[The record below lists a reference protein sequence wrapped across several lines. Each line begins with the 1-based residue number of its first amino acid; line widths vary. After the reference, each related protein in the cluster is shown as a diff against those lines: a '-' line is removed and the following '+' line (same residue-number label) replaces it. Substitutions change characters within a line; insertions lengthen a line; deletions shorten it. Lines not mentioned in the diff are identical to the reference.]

1 VKQNELIEQGRASLT
16 PNYRPAPVVFDH
28 GSGAYLTD
36 MEGREYLD
44 FAAGIAVC
52 ALGHSHPAI
61 TDAIQSQ
68 AGRLLHVSN
77 LFFNQPSIELAS
89 KLIELSFADRVYF
102 ANSGAEANE
111 AALKLARRYMQAVRG
126 EMRSEIVCTTQSFH
140 GRTWAA
146 ISATGQPKYHKG
158 FQPLVPG
165 FVHVPYNDLEAMAA
179 VVTDDTC
186 AILVEPIQG
195 EGGVIEAA
203 PGYLAGLREL
213 CDKTG
218 ALLIFDEVQTGVA
231 RTGHWF
237 AHQHDGVTPD
247 IMSLAKGL
255 GGGVPIGAM
264 LCTESVAQG
273 FQPGV
278 HASTFGGN
286 PLVCAASLAVLN
298 TIESE
303 HLMVHV
309 GEVGQALEA
318 ALQGIVDRF
327 DACLCVRGRG
337 LMRGIGVDPEQ
348 IDRAAVMVAARER
361 GLLITTAGKDAFRFV
376 PPLIIDRDDVL
387 KGAEILSQ
395 AIESVVGQ

>member
-1 VKQNELIEQGRASLT
+1 MKQSELIEHGRAALT
-16 PNYRPAPVVFDH
+16 PNYRPAPVVFEKGD
-28 GSGAYLTD
+28 GAYLTD
-36 MEGREYLD
+36 MNGQEYLD

-52 ALGHSHPAI
+52 ALGHNHPAI
-61 TDAIQSQ
+61 TQAIQSQ
-68 AGRLLHVSN
+68 AERLLHVSN
-77 LFFNQPSIELAS
+77 LFFNRPSIELAR
-89 KLIELSFADRVYF
+89 KLIEISFADRVYF

-158 FQPLVPG
+158 FLPLVPG
-165 FVHVPYNDLEAMAA
+165 FVHVPYNDLDAMAA
-179 VVTDDTC
+179 VVSDQTC
-186 AILVEPIQG
+186 AIMVEPIQG

-203 PGYLAGLREL
+203 PGCLAGLRAL

-237 AHQHDGVTPD
+237 AHQNDGVTPD

-264 LCTESVAQG
+264 LCTEAVAQG

-286 PLVCAASLAVLN
+286 PLVCAASLAVLE
-298 TIESE
+298 TIESDQLID
-303 HLMVHV
+303 HINS
-309 GEVGQALEA
+309 VGQALEV
-318 ALQGIVDRF
+318 ALQGVVDRF
-327 DACLCVRGRG
+327 EACLTVRGRG
-337 LMRGIGVDPEQ
+337 LMRGIGVDPDQ
-348 IDRAAVMVAARER
+348 IDRAAVMAAARER
-361 GLLITTAGKDAFRFV
+361 GLLITTAGKDAFRLV
-376 PPLIIDRDDVL
+376 PPLIIDEADVT
-387 KGAEILSQ
+387 KAASILTQ
-395 AIESVVGQ
+395 AIESVVG

>member
-1 VKQNELIEQGRASLT
+1 MKQKELIEHGRASLT
-16 PNYRPAPVVFDH
+16 PNYRPAPVVFEY
-28 GSGAYLTD
+28 GNGVYLTD
-36 MEGREYLD
+36 MEGQEYLD

-52 ALGHSHPAI
+52 ALGHAHPAI
-61 TDAIQSQ
+61 TKAIQSQ
-68 AGRLLHVSN
+68 AERLLHVSN
-77 LFFNQPSIELAS
+77 LFFNRPSIELAQ
-89 KLIELSFADRVYF
+89 KLIEISFADRVYF

-111 AALKLARRYMQAVRG
+111 AALKLARRYMQAVCG

-158 FQPLVPG
+158 FLPLVPG
-165 FVHVPYNDLEAMAA
+165 FVHVPYNDLDAMAA
-179 VVTDDTC
+179 VVTDKTC
-186 AILVEPIQG
+186 AIMVEPIQG

-203 PGYLAGLREL
+203 PGYLAGLRAL

-231 RTGHWF
+231 RTGNWF
-237 AHQHDGVTPD
+237 AHEHDGVTPD

-264 LCTESVAQG
+264 LCTETVAQG

-298 TIESE
+298 TIEDDN
-303 HLMVHV
+303 LMSHINEIGLV
-309 GEVGQALEA
+309 LEA

-327 DACLCVRGRG
+327 DACLTVRGRG
-337 LMRGIGVDPEQ
+337 LMRGIGVDPERL
-348 IDRAAVMVAARER
+348 DRAAVMVAARER
-361 GLLITTAGKDAFRFV
+361 GLLITTAGKDAFRLV
-376 PPLIIDRDDVL
+376 PPLIIDEAHVSQ
-387 KGAEILSQ
+387 AASILAQ
-395 AIESVVGQ
+395 AIESVVGV

>member
-1 VKQNELIEQGRASLT
+1 MKQTELIEQGRASLT

-28 GSGAYLTD
+28 GTGVYLTD

-52 ALGHSHPAI
+52 ALGHAHPAI
-61 TDAIQSQ
+61 TSAIQSQ

-77 LFFNQPSIELAS
+77 LFFNQPAIELAS
-89 KLIELSFADRVYF
+89 KLIEISFADRVYF

-158 FQPLVPG
+158 FLPLVPG
-165 FVHVPYNDLEAMAA
+165 FLHVPYNDLEAMAA
-179 VVTDDTC
+179 VVTDKTC
-186 AILVEPIQG
+186 AIMVEPIQG

-237 AHQHDGVTPD
+237 AHEYDGVTPD

-286 PLVCAASLAVLN
+286 PLVCAASLAVIN

-303 HLMVHV
+303 DLIVHV
-309 GEVGQALEA
+309 NQVGQALED
-318 ALQGIVDRF
+318 ALQTIVDRF
-327 DACLCVRGRG
+327 DACLTVRGRG
-337 LMRGIGVDPEQ
+337 LMRGIGVDPDL

-361 GLLITTAGKDAFRFV
+361 GLLITTAGKDAFRLV

-387 KGAEILSQ
+387 KAAKILAQ